1 MPNEMV
7 HIAMYDCEVIEP
19 IPNFFPFGSVTFLG
33 VPRSNLLKMFLMNK
47 LVVLGIIVGVFLFSG
62 IRIIFEYKRA
72 IKFRFGKYIKT
83 LQPGLRWIIP
93 IIETIQIV
101 DIRVITFNI
110 DSQEVMTED
119 NVPCSIDG
127 VVFFKINDPEKAVLE
142 VEQYQFAITQLAQA
156 ALRDVCGKVELD
168 TILSKREEMG
178 KNIKEIVEQETKDW
192 GIVISDVKI
201 KDIQLPEN
209 MRRMMANQAEAER
222 SRRARIILALAEEQ
236 AASKLLEA
244 GKLIDQ
250 SPSAIKLRLYQTLSN
265 IAAEKNSTILFP
277 FPEEMMPRKK
287 EK

>member
-1 MPNEMV
+1 
-7 HIAMYDCEVIEP
+7 
-19 IPNFFPFGSVTFLG
+19 
-33 VPRSNLLKMFLMNK
+33 MNK
-47 LVVLGIIVGVFLFSG
+47 LIILSIIAGIFLFSG
-62 IRIIFEYKRA
+62 IRIVFEYKRA
-72 IKFRFGKYIKT
+72 LKFRFGKYIKT
-83 LQPGLRWIIP
+83 LKPGFRWIIP
-93 IIETIQIV
+93 IIETIQKV

-127 VVFFKINDPEKAVLE
+127 VVFFKINNPEKAVLE
-142 VEQYQFAITQLAQA
+142 VEEYKFAITQLAQA

-178 KNIKEIVEQETKDW
+178 KNIKEIVELETKEW
-192 GIVISDVKI
+192 GIEINDVKI

-236 AASKLLEA
+236 AAGKLLEA

-265 IAAEKNSTILFP
+265 IAAEKNSTIIFP
-277 FPEEMMPRKK
+277 FPEEVLPVKK
-287 EK
+287 KKKKKKFKSLNK

>member
-1 MPNEMV
+1 
-7 HIAMYDCEVIEP
+7 
-19 IPNFFPFGSVTFLG
+19 
-33 VPRSNLLKMFLMNK
+33 
-47 LVVLGIIVGVFLFSG
+47 
-62 IRIIFEYKRA
+62 
-72 IKFRFGKYIKT
+72 
-83 LQPGLRWIIP
+83 LQPGFRWIIP
-93 IIETIQIV
+93 IIETIQKV

-127 VVFFKINDPEKAVLE
+127 VVFFKIFNPEKAVLE
-142 VEQYQFAITQLAQA
+142 LEEYKFAITQLAQA

-178 KNIKEIVEQETKDW
+178 KNIKEIVEEETKEW
-192 GIVISDVKI
+192 GININDVKI

-236 AASKLLEA
+236 AAGKLLEA

-250 SPSAIKLRLYQTLSN
+250 SPSAIKLRLYQTLSH

-277 FPEEMMPRKK
+277 FPEEVLPVKK
-287 EK
+287 KD

>member
-1 MPNEMV
+1 MLKNGQLKDATSFHFCPN
-7 HIAMYDCEVIEP
+7 
-19 IPNFFPFGSVTFLG
+19 NFLG
-33 VPRSNLLKMFLMNK
+33 VYYKFYNAIIMAPPFILSIMLILFLLA
-47 LVVLGIIVGVFLFSG
+47 G
-62 IRIIFEYKRA
+62 IRVVFEYKRA
-72 IKFRFGKYIKT
+72 LKFRFGKYVKT
-83 LQPGLRWIIP
+83 LQPGFRWIIP
-93 IIETIQIV
+93 IVESIQVV
-101 DIRVITFNI
+101 DIRVITINI
-110 DSQEVMTED
+110 VSQEVMTED

-142 VEQYQFAITQLAQA
+142 VEEYRFAITQLAQA

-178 KNIKEIVEQETKDW
+178 KNIKAIVELETKEW
-192 GIVISDVKI
+192 GIEIIDVKI

-209 MRRMMANQAEAER
+209 MKRMMANQAEAER

-236 AASKLLEA
+236 AAGKLLEA

-277 FPEEMMPRKK
+277 FPEEVLPRNPVKK
-287 EK
+287 TKNKK

>member
-1 MPNEMV
+1 MNPLL
-7 HIAMYDCEVIEP
+7 IIGIVIGL
-19 IPNFFPFGSVTFLG
+19 IILG
-33 VPRSNLLKMFLMNK
+33 
-47 LVVLGIIVGVFLFSG
+47 G

-72 IKFRFGKYIKT
+72 LKFRFGKYIKT
-83 LQPGLRWIIP
+83 LQPGFRWVIP
-93 IIETIQIV
+93 FVETIQIV

-127 VVFFKINDPEKAVLE
+127 VVFFKIADPVKAVLE
-142 VEQYQFAITQLAQA
+142 VEEYKFAIAQLAQA

-178 KNIKEIVEQETKDW
+178 KNIKAIVEKETREW
-192 GIVISDVKI
+192 GIVVIDVKI

-236 AASKLLEA
+236 AAGKLLEA
-244 GKLIDQ
+244 GKIIDQ
-250 SPSAIKLRLYQTLSN
+250 SPSAIKLRLYQTLAN
-265 IAAEKNSTILFP
+265 IASEKNSTIVFP
-277 FPEEMMPRKK
+277 FPEEMFPKDISKK
-287 EK
+287 

>member
-1 MPNEMV
+1 MAP
-7 HIAMYDCEVIEP
+7 
-19 IPNFFPFGSVTFLG
+19 PFVLSILIVLFL
-33 VPRSNLLKMFLMNK
+33 
-47 LVVLGIIVGVFLFSG
+47 LVG
-62 IRIIFEYKRA
+62 IRVVFEYKRA
-72 IKFRFGKYIKT
+72 LKFRFGKYIKT
-83 LQPGLRWIIP
+83 LQPGFRWIIP
-93 IIETIQIV
+93 IVETIQIV
-101 DIRVITFNI
+101 DIRVITINI
-110 DSQEVMTED
+110 ISQEVMTED

-142 VEQYQFAITQLAQA
+142 VEEYRFAITQLAQA

-178 KNIKEIVEQETKDW
+178 KNIKAIVELETKEW
-192 GIVISDVKI
+192 GIEIIDVKI

-209 MRRMMANQAEAER
+209 MKRMMANQAEAER

-236 AASKLLEA
+236 AAGKLLEA

-277 FPEEMMPRKK
+277 FPEEVLPKNPAIKSKNKK
-287 EK
+287 